1 MADPLRKCRHGR
13 VFDGTTCP
21 DCRDATDC
29 KHMDFSANV
38 GVARLEDSGRFNAEI
53 RIRCAHCNTD
63 FRFLGLKVGLDTAG
77 AMMSPD
83 GLEARIA
90 IVPVGEEQKP
100 WDGPTGFKITMNGT
114 H

>member
-1 MADPLRKCRHGR
+1 MG
-13 VFDGTTCP
+13 
-21 DCRDATDC
+21 DC
-29 KHMDFSANV
+29 KHMNFSATV

-53 RIRCAHCNTD
+53 RIRCAHCNVD
-63 FRFLGLKVGLDTAG
+63 FRFLGLKIGLDTAG

-83 GLEARIA
+83 GKEARIA

-100 WDGPTGFKITMNGT
+100 WDGPTGFSIKMTGT

>member
-1 MADPLRKCRHGR
+1 MTHGDDGMA
-13 VFDGTTCP
+13 
-21 DCRDATDC
+21 DC
-29 KHMDFSANV
+29 KHMDFAANV
-38 GVARLEDSGRFNAEI
+38 AVARLEDSGRFNAEI
-53 RIRCAHCNTD
+53 QVRCKDCNTP

-83 GLEARIA
+83 GTEARIA

-100 WDGPTGFKITMNGT
+100 WGGPTGFSIKMTGT